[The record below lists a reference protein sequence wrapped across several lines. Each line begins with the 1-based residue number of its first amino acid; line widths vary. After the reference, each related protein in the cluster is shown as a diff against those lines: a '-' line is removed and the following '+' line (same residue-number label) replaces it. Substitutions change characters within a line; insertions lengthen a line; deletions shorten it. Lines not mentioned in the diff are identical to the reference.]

1 MELMGQG
8 LVLMIAGMAIVYAF
22 LFLLIWVSDGASRL
36 VSRFDHIIPDTEPR
50 KQRKR
55 PAAVLSGANGAASAA
70 APATGTEVK
79 APVPGT
85 VLRLTAADGQNVAA
99 GDELLVMDVMKME
112 TPITA
117 PCAGRLA
124 ILVAVMDKVATG
136 DIVAVVVSG

>member
-36 VSRFDHIIPDTEPR
+36 VSRFDHIIPDAEPKR
-50 KQRKR
+50 QKKR
-55 PAAVLSGANGAASAA
+55 PAAVEVKSAGAASS
-70 APATGTEVK
+70 APAAGTEVK

-85 VLRLTAADGQNVAA
+85 VLRLTVADGQNVAE
-99 GDELLVMDVMKME
+99 GEELLVMDVMKME

-117 PCAGRLA
+117 PCAGRVA
-124 ILVAVMDKVATG
+124 IRVAVMDKVATG
-136 DIVAVVVSG
+136 DIVAVVG

>member
-36 VSRFDHIIPDTEPR
+36 VSRFDHIIPDAEPKR
-50 KQRKR
+50 QKKR
-55 PAAVLSGANGAASAA
+55 PAAVEVKSAA
-70 APATGTEVK
+70 GAVASTPAAGTDVK

-85 VLRLTAADGQNVAA
+85 GLRLTAADGQNGAE

-117 PCAGRLA
+117 PCAGRVA
-124 ILVAVMDKVATG
+124 IRVAVMDKVATG
-136 DIVAVVVSG
+136 DIVAIVG

>member
-8 LVLMIAGMAIVYAF
+8 IVLMVAGMAIVYAF

-36 VSRFDHIIPDTEPR
+36 VSRFDRIIPDTEP
-50 KQRKR
+50 KKR
-55 PAAVLSGANGAASAA
+55 EKRSVYVQAGSAATASAPAA
-70 APATGTEVK
+70 GTEVK

-85 VLRLTAADGQNVAA
+85 VLRLTAGDGQTVAE

-117 PCAGRLA
+117 PCAGTVA
-124 ILVAVMDKVATG
+124 IRVAVMDKVLTG
-136 DIVAVVVSG
+136 DVVATVG